1 MVLKQWLESLYL
13 IHKHKT
19 ERKSKRELTQNG
31 GGFET
36 STFTPS
42 GTSPKRP
49 SVLIFPQQVHKP
61 RTKYSKIEGHLNF
74 M

>member
-1 MVLKQWLESLYL
+1 MVLKQWLENLYL

-19 ERKSKRELTQNG
+19 ERKNKRELTQNG

-36 STFTPS
+36 SKFTPS

-61 RTKYSKIEGHLNF
+61 RTKYSNI
-74 M
+74 